1 MDGNQARGLW
11 LWRQI
16 AGNAT
21 QAAPSMMLAFKK
33 SVQAALD
40 FEKAMAQMASVF
52 GGSQEE
58 LAEASKRAIALARQ
72 SADKTV
78 LDSLREETYRKVTE

>member
-1 MDGNQARGLW
+1 MRFG
-11 LWRQI
+11 
-16 AGNAT
+16 
-21 QAAPSMMLAFKK
+21 FKK

-40 FEKAMAQMASVF
+40 FEKAMAQMVSVL

-78 LDSLREETYRKVTE
+78 LDCLREEAYRKVTE